1 MRERTVKRGETE
13 RERKRGEETEKDVY
27 RARLYV
33 VVSRITSRTRE

>member
-13 RERKRGEETEKDVY
+13 RERGGEETEKDVY